1 MRLNLRMIGCGGR
14 IRTSDL
20 RVRNSKYS
28 ENPVDTQEESAWP
41 EQPPFGILSEELSTK
56 KDLAETEARIVK
68 WVAMMLVTQ
77 AGVIAALVKL
87 L

>member
-1 MRLNLRMIGCGGR
+1 M
-14 IRTSDL
+14 T
-20 RVRNSKYS
+20 
-28 ENPVDTQEESAWP
+28 PPTFDTHAAIKGLTAR
-41 EQPPFGILSEELSTK
+41 GISEEHAEGTAEAIKTAQGSHLEDLSTK

-77 AGVIAALVKL
+77 TGVIAALVKL